1 MKLKTIFHEYEM
13 PNEFWNRLEKIFE
26 IETKEAF
33 ERGKNTSLPEKKIG
47 CGKRFNKNGKFI
59 FCGYPED
66 YDLCP
71 ECKKQSLSVP
81 NSQELSGDSSSPL
94 AQAHSR
100 VEIPDTSNSIKKEFD
115 KDYAKDERREL

>member
-47 CGKRFNKNGKFI
+47 CGKTW
-59 FCGYPED
+59 
-66 YDLCP
+66 YDEETIEEEKL
-71 ECKKQSLSVP
+71 K
-81 NSQELSGDSSSPL
+81 
-94 AQAHSR
+94 
-100 VEIPDTSNSIKKEFD
+100 
-115 KDYAKDERREL
+115 